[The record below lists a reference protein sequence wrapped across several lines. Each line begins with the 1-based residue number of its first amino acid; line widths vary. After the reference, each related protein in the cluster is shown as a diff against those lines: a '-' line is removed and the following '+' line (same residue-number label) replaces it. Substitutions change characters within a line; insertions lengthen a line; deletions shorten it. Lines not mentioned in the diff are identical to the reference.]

1 MENQIQLTA
10 LPKEEFLKL
19 LRKSGAQHVSEEA
32 VQQDVADGAP
42 VNPDGTFNLVAYA
55 AWLMQQRTEDNN
67 D

>member
-10 LPKEEFLKL
+10 LPQEEFLKL
-19 LRKSGAQHVSEEA
+19 LRKSGAQLVSEEA
-32 VQQDVADGAP
+32 VRRDVANGAP

>member
-19 LRKSGAQHVSEEA
+19 LRKSGAQLASEETMR
-32 VQQDVADGAP
+32 QDVTAGAP
-42 VNPDGTFNLVAYA
+42 VNPDGTFNLITYA
-55 AWLMQQRTEDNN
+55 AWLMRQRSEDNN